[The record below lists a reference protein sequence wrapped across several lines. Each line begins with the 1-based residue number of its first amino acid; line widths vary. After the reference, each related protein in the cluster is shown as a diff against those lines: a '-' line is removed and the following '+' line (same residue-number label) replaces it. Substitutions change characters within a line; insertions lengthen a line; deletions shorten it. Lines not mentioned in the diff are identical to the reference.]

1 MNRSQQNDITELDP
15 NGQLSQRLSHFENII
30 KNSPDILFIYDCL
43 IARITYCNSRVI
55 DVLGCSRDEFQSMR
69 LDAPESLL
77 HPEDQPAFRACLEQI
92 SNASSEAPGEF
103 VGRFRQKPDQWLWM
117 KVKLSVF
124 ERDEKENPV
133 RLAGTASDISAE
145 MATKESL
152 QRRIQL
158 LELTI
163 NSMSE
168 GVIVCDANGDL
179 LLVNQ
184 SARHML
190 KTDASLSSLSQVR
203 AVYGEYHDS
212 ESLVPFWHHHP
223 LVRALA
229 GEKVKDRDL
238 SLFDR
243 KRNLS
248 LTLNHASAPLLDEA
262 GQVIGAVDVFRDS
275 TEKHRAFHE
284 LKRTEEQFR
293 LLVEGTTDY
302 AIFMLDQSGLVVSW
316 NPGAER
322 ILGFGKSEIIGKH
335 LSVFFTPEDHAK
347 DEPERRLRQANQ
359 EGRVEEDGWRVRK
372 DGHRFWCTGV
382 TGALRDA
389 DGRLKGFVAILRDN
403 TERRLVDQNNFFLA
417 NHDAL
422 TGLPN
427 RARFLERLRE
437 ALINADRDRTR
448 VAVMLL
454 DLDRFKVI
462 NDTLGHHTGD
472 QFLKLVSKRLTQCVR
487 ETDTVARLGGDEFVM
502 ILTRLKSLSSA
513 ELIAENIIHELSKPY
528 AIDNHEINSG
538 ASIGIAFYPQDGG
551 ESGEL
556 LQKAD
561 LAMYRAKATGR
572 GHYRVF
578 APGMLTEIQQ
588 RRQQEEQLRAAVA
601 QGDFDLVYQP
611 QIDLETLQISG
622 VEALLRCRNSQLMAL
637 TTGQIIALAEEMGLI
652 VSLGAWVLDAACS
665 QLARWRALGAS
676 GASGLPELSELSE
689 LKVAVNIAPAQL
701 LAATFLDNLKK
712 ILDQH
717 GLPATALEIEIT
729 EASLVSAITSE
740 SRVID
745 ELKSLGVSVSIDDF
759 GAGMSSL
766 SYLKQFP
773 VDVLKLDPGLIS
785 NLPRDQEDA
794 AIVSAIIRLASDL
807 HIKVVAEGVENFDQ
821 LGFLRSTP
829 CQCVQGFLFSEAVR
843 PDKFIQLLQNR
854 KSGGRIIH

>member
-1 MNRSQQNDITELDP
+1 MTALDP
-15 NGQLSQRLSHFENII
+15 TEPFSFELSHFENIT
-30 KNSPDILFIYDCL
+30 KHSTDIVFIYDRPA
-43 IARITYCNSRVI
+43 ARVIYCNHRVW
-55 DVLGCSRDEFQSMR
+55 DLLGYACDEFQPMQSGTPDG
-69 LDAPESLL
+69 LI
-77 HPEDQPAFRACLEQI
+77 HPEDQFSFQASLERSFNTDSDQ
-92 SNASSEAPGEF
+92 AAEF
-103 VGRFRQKPDQWLWM
+103 LCRFHQKSGQWLWM
-117 KVKLSVF
+117 KVSISVF
-124 ERDEKENPV
+124 KRDGSQNP
-133 RLAGTASDISAE
+133 LQLMGTATNISTE
-145 MATKESL
+145 MAAKEVL
-152 QRRIQL
+152 QRRVNF
-158 LELTI
+158 LELI
-163 NSMSE
+163 LDSMSE

-184 SARHML
+184 AARQML
-190 KTDASLSSLSQVR
+190 KSDSALSALSHVR
-203 AVYGEYHDS
+203 AAYGDYQDS
-212 ESLVPFWHHHP
+212 ESLVRFWHHHP

-243 KRNLS
+243 KRNIS

-262 GQVIGAVDVFRDS
+262 GQIIGAVDVFRDS

-302 AIFMLDQSGLVVSW
+302 AIFMLDKNGLVVSW

-347 DEPERRLRQANQ
+347 DEPERRLKQANQ

-389 DGRLKGFVAILRDN
+389 DSNLTGFVAILRDH

-427 RARFLERLRE
+427 RARFLERLHE

-448 VAVMLL
+448 VAVLLL

-462 NDTLGHHTGD
+462 NDTMGHHTGD

-487 ETDTVARLGGDEFVM
+487 ETDTVARLGGDEFVL

-513 ELIAENIIHELSKPY
+513 ELIAENVIHELSKTY
-528 AIDNHEINSG
+528 VVDNHEINSG
-538 ASIGIAFYPQDGG
+538 ASVGIAFYPQDGG
-551 ESGEL
+551 DAGEL

-572 GHYRVF
+572 GRYRVF

-588 RRQQEEQLRAAVA
+588 RRQQEEQLRSAVA
-601 QGDFDLVYQP
+601 QGEFDLVYQP
-611 QIDLETLQISG
+611 QIDLETLQIAG

-637 TTGQIIALAEEMGLI
+637 STRQIIVLAEEMGLV
-652 VSLGAWVLDAACS
+652 VSLGAWVLDSACR
-665 QLARWRALGAS
+665 QIAQWRSLSAS
-676 GASGLPELSELSE
+676 HANFLPELAGF
-689 LKVAVNIAPAQL
+689 KVAVNIAPAQL
-701 LAATFLDNLKK
+701 LATSFVDNLKK
-712 ILDQH
+712 ILNQH
-717 GLPATALEIEIT
+717 RLPATALEIEIT
-729 EASLVSAITSE
+729 EASLASAIASE

-854 KSGGRIIH
+854 KAGGRIIH

>member
-1 MNRSQQNDITELDP
+1 MQLD
-15 NGQLSQRLSHFENII
+15 
-30 KNSPDILFIYDCL
+30 SP
-43 IARITYCNSRVI
+43 
-55 DVLGCSRDEFQSMR
+55 Q
-69 LDAPESLL
+69 PLL
-77 HPEDQPAFRACLEQI
+77 HPEDQPAFQACLEQVF
-92 SNASSEAPGEF
+92 NASSENIGEF
-103 VGRFRQKPDQWLWM
+103 VGRFRQKSDQWLWM
-117 KVKLSVF
+117 KIKLAVF
-124 ERDEKENPV
+124 ERDDKENLV
-133 RLAGTASDISAE
+133 RLIVTAGDISAE
-145 MATKESL
+145 MAAKESL
-152 QRRIQL
+152 QRRVQL

-163 NSMSE
+163 SSMSE
-168 GVIVCDANGDL
+168 GVIVCDVNGDL

-184 SARHML
+184 SALQML
-190 KTDASLSSLSQVR
+190 KTDSSLSSLSQVR
-203 AVYGEYHDS
+203 AAYGDYHDA
-212 ESLVPFWHHHP
+212 ESIVPFWHHHP

-229 GEKVKDRDL
+229 GEKIKDREL

-248 LTLNHASAPLLDEA
+248 LTLNHAAAPLLNDA
-262 GQVIGAVDVFRDS
+262 GQIIGAVDVFRDS
-275 TEKHRAFHE
+275 TEKHRALFE

-302 AIFMLDQSGLVVSW
+302 AIFMLDQDGLVVSW

-335 LSVFFTPEDHAK
+335 LSAFFTPEDHAK
-347 DEPERRLRQANQ
+347 DEPERKLRQANQ

-382 TGALRDA
+382 TGALRDS
-389 DGRLKGFVAILRDN
+389 DGELKGYVAILRDN

-427 RARFLERLRE
+427 RARFLERLHE

-502 ILTRLKSLSSA
+502 ITTRLKSLSSA

-538 ASIGIAFYPQDGG
+538 ASIGIAFYPQDGST
-551 ESGEL
+551 SGEL

-588 RRQQEEQLRAAVA
+588 RREQEEQLRAAVA

-611 QIDLETLQISG
+611 QIDLKTLQISG

-652 VSLGAWVLDAACS
+652 VSLGAWVLESACS
-665 QLARWRALGAS
+665 QLAHWRTLGAS
-676 GASGLPELSELSE
+676 GAAGLPELSE

-701 LAATFLDNLKK
+701 LADTFVDSLKK
-712 ILDQH
+712 TLSQH

-821 LGFLRSTP
+821 LGFLRLTP

>member
-1 MNRSQQNDITELDP
+1 MTEVDP
-15 NGQLSQRLSHFENII
+15 NGQFSQRLSYLEKII
-30 KNSPDILFIYDCL
+30 NNSPVIFFIYDCHT
-43 IARITYCNSRVI
+43 ARVTYCNSRVI
-55 DVLGCSRDEFQSMR
+55 DLLGYSCDEFRSMS
-69 LDAPESLL
+69 LYGPDALI
-77 HPEDQPAFRACLEQI
+77 HPEDQFNFQTCIEQI
-92 SNASSEAPGEF
+92 FKPDGDNVGEF
-103 VGRFRQKPDQWLWM
+103 VGRCRQQQGHWLWL
-117 KVKLSVF
+117 KVQLSTF
-124 ERDEKENPV
+124 ARDDNENPAQ
-133 RLAGTASDISAE
+133 LIGTATDISHELLAQ
-145 MATKESL
+145 ESL
-152 QRRIQL
+152 QRRVDL
-158 LELTI
+158 LELTL

-168 GVIVCDANGDL
+168 GVVVCDANGDL
-179 LLVNQ
+179 FMVNH
-184 SARHML
+184 SARQIL
-190 KTDASLSSLSQVR
+190 KTDWALSSLSHIR
-203 AVYGEYHDS
+203 AAYGAYHDS

-248 LTLNHASAPLLDEA
+248 LTLNHASAPLLDGA

-302 AIFMLDQSGLVVSW
+302 AIFMLDKNGLVVSW

-322 ILGFGKSEIIGKH
+322 ILGFGKSEIIGIH
-335 LSVFFTPEDHAK
+335 LSAFFAPEDQEK
-347 DEPERRLRQANQ
+347 DEPERKLRQASQ

-389 DGRLKGFVAILRDN
+389 DGNLKGFVAILRDN

-427 RARFLERLRE
+427 RARFLERLCE

-448 VAVMLL
+448 VAVLLL

-472 QFLKLVSKRLTQCVR
+472 QFLKLVSKRLMQCVR
-487 ETDTVARLGGDEFVM
+487 ETDTVARLGGDEFVL

-551 ESGEL
+551 DSGEL

-572 GHYRVF
+572 GRYRVF
-578 APGMLTEIQQ
+578 APGMMTEIQQ
-588 RRQQEEQLRAAVA
+588 RRQQEEQLRSAVA

-611 QIDLETLQISG
+611 QIDLETLQITG
-622 VEALLRCRNSQLMAL
+622 VEALLRCRNLQLMAL
-637 TTGQIIALAEEMGLI
+637 STAQIITLAEEMGLI
-652 VSLGAWVLDAACS
+652 VGLGAWVLDSACS
-665 QLARWRALGAS
+665 QLAHWRSLGAS
-676 GASGLPELSELSE
+676 GTSSLPELSE

-701 LAATFLDNLKK
+701 LADTFIDSLKNT
-712 ILDQH
+712 LHQH

-740 SRVID
+740 SRVVD

-829 CQCVQGFLFSEAVR
+829 CHCVQGFLFSEAVR
-843 PDKFIQLLQNR
+843 PDKFVQLLQNR

>member
-1 MNRSQQNDITELDP
+1 M
-15 NGQLSQRLSHFENII
+15 G
-30 KNSPDILFIYDCL
+30 
-43 IARITYCNSRVI
+43 
-55 DVLGCSRDEFQSMR
+55 
-69 LDAPESLL
+69 
-77 HPEDQPAFRACLEQI
+77 
-92 SNASSEAPGEF
+92 
-103 VGRFRQKPDQWLWM
+103 
-117 KVKLSVF
+117 
-124 ERDEKENPV
+124 
-133 RLAGTASDISAE
+133 
-145 MATKESL
+145 TKESL
-152 QRRIQL
+152 QQRVKL
-158 LELTI
+158 LELI
-163 NSMSE
+163 IDSMFE
-168 GVIVCDANGDL
+168 GIIVCDADGDL

-184 SARHML
+184 SARKML
-190 KTDASLSSLSQVR
+190 KINSELSSLSQVR
-203 AVYGEYHDS
+203 SAYADYHDS
-212 ESLVPFWHHHP
+212 ESLVLFWHHHP

-229 GEKVKDRDL
+229 GEQIKDRDL

-248 LTLNHASAPLLDEA
+248 LTLNHASVPLRDGE
-262 GQVIGAVDVFRDS
+262 GQIVGAVDVFRDS
-275 TEKHRAFHE
+275 TEKHRAFLE
-284 LKRTEEQFR
+284 LKRAEEQFR

-302 AIFMLDQSGLVVSW
+302 AIFMLDQEGLVVSW

-322 ILGFGKSEIIGKH
+322 IFGFGKSEVIGKH
-335 LSVFFTPEDHAK
+335 QSVFFTPEDHAK
-347 DEPERRLRQANQ
+347 NGPDCRLKQASQ

-382 TGALRDA
+382 TGALRNA
-389 DGRLKGFVAILRDN
+389 DGNLKGFVAILRDN

-427 RARFLERLRE
+427 RARFLERLHE

-448 VAVMLL
+448 VAVLLL
-454 DLDRFKVI
+454 DLDRFKAI

-472 QFLKLVSKRLTQCVR
+472 QFLRLVSKRLTQCVR
-487 ETDTVARLGGDEFVM
+487 ETDTVARLGGDEFVL

-513 ELIAENIIHELSKPY
+513 ELIAENILHELGKTY

-551 ESGEL
+551 DSGEL

-572 GHYRVF
+572 GCYRVF

-588 RRQQEEQLRAAVA
+588 RRQQEEQLRSAVA

-611 QIDLETLQISG
+611 QIDLETLQIAG
-622 VEALLRCRNSQLMAL
+622 VEALLRCRNPQLMAL
-637 TTGQIIALAEEMGLI
+637 STGQIIALAEDLGLI
-652 VSLGAWVLDAACS
+652 VSLGAWVLDSACR
-665 QLARWRALGAS
+665 QIAQWRSLGAS
-676 GASGLPELSELSE
+676 DPAGLPELSD

-701 LAATFLDNLKK
+701 LAHTFVGSLQKTLSKYD
-712 ILDQH
+712 
-717 GLPATALEIEIT
+717 LPAAALEIEIT
-729 EASLVSAITSE
+729 EASLVSAMAVE

-745 ELKSLGVSVSIDDF
+745 ELKSIGVSVSIDDF

-773 VDVLKLDPGLIS
+773 VDVLKLDPGLIN

-794 AIVSAIIRLASDL
+794 AIVSALIRLASDL

-829 CQCVQGFLFSEAVR
+829 CQFVQGFLFSEAVR

>member
-1 MNRSQQNDITELDP
+1 MTELDP
-15 NGQLSQRLSHFENII
+15 NGQSSERISHFEKIV
-30 KNSPDILFIYDCL
+30 KNSPDIFFIYDHHT
-43 IARITYCNSRVI
+43 ARVIYCNNRVTP
-55 DVLGCSRDEFQSMR
+55 VLGFTCDEFQSMR
-69 LDAPESLL
+69 LDGPDALL
-77 HPEDQPAFRACLEQI
+77 HPEDHSSFKVCLEQI
-92 SNASSEAPGEF
+92 FNAGSDTVGEF
-103 VGRFRQKPDQWLWM
+103 FCRCHKKPDQWLWM
-117 KVKLSVF
+117 KIKLSVF
-124 ERDEKENPV
+124 ERDELGKPILLV
-133 RLAGTASDISAE
+133 GTATDISAD
-145 MATKESL
+145 MALKESL
-152 QRRIQL
+152 QGRVQL
-158 LELTI
+158 LELVLD
-163 NSMSE
+163 SMSE

-179 LLVNQ
+179 LLVNR
-184 SARHML
+184 SARQIL
-190 KTDASLSSLSQVR
+190 KTDSTLSSLSQVR
-203 AVYGEYHDS
+203 AAYADFHDTD
-212 ESLVPFWHHHP
+212 SLALFWHHHP

-229 GEKVKDRDL
+229 GEKVEDRDL

-248 LTLNHASAPLLDEA
+248 LTLNHTSEPLLDEE
-262 GQVIGAVDVFRDS
+262 GQIVGAVDVFRDS
-275 TEKHRAFHE
+275 TEKHRAFYE

-302 AIFMLDQSGLVVSW
+302 AIFMLDQEGLVVSW

-322 ILGFGKSEIIGKH
+322 ILGFGKPEVIGKH
-335 LSVFFTPEDHAK
+335 LSVFFSPEDQAK
-347 DEPERRLRQANQ
+347 NEAERKLKQASQ

-382 TGALRDA
+382 TGALRNA
-389 DGRLKGFVAILRDN
+389 DGSLKGFVAILRDN

-427 RARFLERLRE
+427 RARFLQRLHE

-448 VAVMLL
+448 VAVLL
-454 DLDRFKVI
+454 VDLDRFKVI

-472 QFLKLVSKRLTQCVR
+472 QFLRMVSKRLMQCVR
-487 ETDTVARLGGDEFVM
+487 ETDTVARLGGDEFVLIM
-502 ILTRLKSLSSA
+502 TRLKSLSSA
-513 ELIAENIIHELSKPY
+513 ELIAENIIHELSKSY
-528 AIDNHEINSG
+528 TIDNHEINSG

-551 ESGEL
+551 DSSEL

-572 GHYRVF
+572 GRYRVF
-578 APGMLTEIQQ
+578 APGMLTEVQQ
-588 RRQQEEQLRAAVA
+588 RRQQEEHLRSAVA
-601 QGDFDLVYQP
+601 QGDFDLAYQP
-611 QIDLETLQISG
+611 QVDLKTLQISG
-622 VEALLRCRNSQLMAL
+622 VEALLRCRNAQLMAL
-637 TTGQIIALAEEMGLI
+637 STRQIIALAEEMGLI
-652 VSLGAWVLDAACS
+652 VSLGAWVVDSACK
-665 QLARWRALGAS
+665 QLAQWRSLGAS
-676 GASGLPELSELSE
+676 GATGLPELPN

-701 LAATFLDNLKK
+701 LADTFVDSLKK
-712 ILDQH
+712 TLAQY
-717 GLPATALEIEIT
+717 GLPPSALEIEIT
-729 EASLVSAITSE
+729 EAALVSAITSE
-740 SRVID
+740 SRVVD

-821 LGFLRSTP
+821 LGFLRATP
-829 CQCVQGFLFSEAVR
+829 CDCVQGFLFSEAVR

>member
-1 MNRSQQNDITELDP
+1 MNRSHPNDISEFDP
-15 NGQLSQRLSHFENII
+15 NGQFSQRLSYFENITKKI
-30 KNSPDILFIYDCL
+30 PDILFLYECL
-43 IARITYCNSRVI
+43 TARITFCNSRVI
-55 DVLGCSRDEFQSMR
+55 DVLGYSCDEFESMQ
-69 LDAPESLL
+69 LDSSQPLL
-77 HPEDQPAFRACLEQI
+77 HPEDQPTFHACLEQVFN
-92 SNASSEAPGEF
+92 SSSENIGEF
-103 VGRFRQKPDQWLWM
+103 VGRFRQKSNQWLWM
-117 KVKLSVF
+117 RIKLAVF
-124 ERDEKENPV
+124 EREEKENPV
-133 RLAGTASDISAE
+133 RLIVTAGDISAE
-145 MATKESL
+145 MAAKESL
-152 QRRIQL
+152 QRRVQQ
-158 LELTI
+158 LELTL

-168 GVIVCDANGDL
+168 GVIVCDVNGDL

-184 SARHML
+184 SARQML
-190 KTDASLSSLSQVR
+190 KTDSSLSSLSQVR
-203 AVYGEYHDS
+203 AAYVDYHDA
-212 ESLVPFWHHHP
+212 ESIVPFWHHHP

-229 GEKVKDRDL
+229 GEKSKDREL

-248 LTLNHASAPLLDEA
+248 LTLNHASAPLLNEA
-262 GQVIGAVDVFRDS
+262 GQIIGAVDVFRDS
-275 TEKHRAFHE
+275 TERHRALFE

-302 AIFMLDQSGLVVSW
+302 AIFMLDQDGLVVSW

-347 DEPERRLRQANQ
+347 DEPERKLRQANQ

-382 TGALRDA
+382 TGALRDS
-389 DGRLKGFVAILRDN
+389 DGKLKGYVAILRDN

-427 RARFLERLRE
+427 RARFLERLHE

-448 VAVMLL
+448 AAIMLL

-502 ILTRLKSLSSA
+502 IMTRLKSLSSA
-513 ELIAENIIHELSKPY
+513 ELIAENVIHELSKPY

-538 ASIGIAFYPQDGG
+538 ASIGIAFYPQDGST
-551 ESGEL
+551 SGEL

-611 QIDLETLQISG
+611 QIDLKTLQISG
-622 VEALLRCRNSQLMAL
+622 VEALLRCRNSQLGAL

-652 VSLGAWVLDAACS
+652 VSLGAWVLDSACS
-665 QLARWRALGAS
+665 QLAHWRTLGVS
-676 GASGLPELSELSE
+676 GAVGLPELSEFT
-689 LKVAVNIAPAQL
+689 VAVNIAPAQL
-701 LAATFLDNLKK
+701 LADTFVDSLKK
-712 ILDQH
+712 TLNQH

-766 SYLKQFP
+766 SYLKQSP

-821 LGFLRSTP
+821 LGFLRLTP

>member
-1 MNRSQQNDITELDP
+1 M
-15 NGQLSQRLSHFENII
+15 G
-30 KNSPDILFIYDCL
+30 
-43 IARITYCNSRVI
+43 
-55 DVLGCSRDEFQSMR
+55 
-69 LDAPESLL
+69 
-77 HPEDQPAFRACLEQI
+77 
-92 SNASSEAPGEF
+92 
-103 VGRFRQKPDQWLWM
+103 
-117 KVKLSVF
+117 
-124 ERDEKENPV
+124 
-133 RLAGTASDISAE
+133 
-145 MATKESL
+145 TKESL
-152 QRRIQL
+152 QQRVKL
-158 LELTI
+158 LELI
-163 NSMSE
+163 IDSMFE
-168 GVIVCDANGDL
+168 GIIVCDADGDL

-184 SARHML
+184 SARKML
-190 KTDASLSSLSQVR
+190 KINSELSSLSQVR
-203 AVYGEYHDS
+203 SAYADYHDS
-212 ESLVPFWHHHP
+212 ESLVLFWHHHP

-229 GEKVKDRDL
+229 GEQIKDRDL

-248 LTLNHASAPLLDEA
+248 LTLNHASVPLRDGE
-262 GQVIGAVDVFRDS
+262 GQIVGAVDVFRDS
-275 TEKHRAFHE
+275 TEKHRAFLE
-284 LKRTEEQFR
+284 LKRAEEQFR

-302 AIFMLDQSGLVVSW
+302 AIFMLDQEGLVVSW

-322 ILGFGKSEIIGKH
+322 IFGFGKSEVIGKH
-335 LSVFFTPEDHAK
+335 QSVFFTPEDHAK
-347 DEPERRLRQANQ
+347 NGPDCRLKQASQ

-382 TGALRDA
+382 TGALRNA
-389 DGRLKGFVAILRDN
+389 DGNLKGFVAILRDN

-427 RARFLERLRE
+427 RARFLERLHE

-448 VAVMLL
+448 VAVLLL
-454 DLDRFKVI
+454 DLDRFKAI

-472 QFLKLVSKRLTQCVR
+472 QFLRLVSKRLTQCVR
-487 ETDTVARLGGDEFVM
+487 ETDTVARLGGDEFVL

-513 ELIAENIIHELSKPY
+513 ELIAENILHELGKTY

-551 ESGEL
+551 DSGEL

-572 GHYRVF
+572 GCYRVF

-588 RRQQEEQLRAAVA
+588 RRQQEEQLRSAVA

-611 QIDLETLQISG
+611 QIDLETLQIAG
-622 VEALLRCRNSQLMAL
+622 VEALLRCRNPQLMAL
-637 TTGQIIALAEEMGLI
+637 STGQIIALAEDLGLI
-652 VSLGAWVLDAACS
+652 VSLGAWVLDSACR
-665 QLARWRALGAS
+665 QIAQWRSLGAS
-676 GASGLPELSELSE
+676 DPAGLPELSD

-701 LAATFLDNLKK
+701 LAHTFVGSLQKTLSKYD
-712 ILDQH
+712 
-717 GLPATALEIEIT
+717 LPAAALEIEIT
-729 EASLVSAITSE
+729 EASLVSAMAAE

-745 ELKSLGVSVSIDDF
+745 ELKSIGVSVSIDDF

-773 VDVLKLDPGLIS
+773 VDVLKLDPGLIN

-794 AIVSAIIRLASDL
+794 AIVSALIRLASDL

-829 CQCVQGFLFSEAVR
+829 CQFVQGFLFSEAVR

>member
-1 MNRSQQNDITELDP
+1 LTTSQQKDIAESDPDGHRSQSLSHLDP
-15 NGQLSQRLSHFENII
+15 IVNHI
-30 KNSPDILFIYDCL
+30 PDIFFIYDRH
-43 IARITYCNSRVI
+43 ISRVIYCNSRVFDI
-55 DVLGCSRDEFQSMR
+55 LGYSSVEFQSMR
-69 LDAPESLL
+69 INEPDAFIHTED
-77 HPEDQPAFRACLEQI
+77 HPEFQICLGKIFNAVGDSVIEFR
-92 SNASSEAPGEF
+92 
-103 VGRFRQKPDQWLWM
+103 GRCRQKSGQWLWM

-124 ERDEKENPV
+124 ERDKRENPV
-133 RLAGTASDISAE
+133 RLIGTAADVSTEVA
-145 MATKESL
+145 AKESL
-152 QRRIQL
+152 QRRVQL
-158 LELTI
+158 LELTLD
-163 NSMSE
+163 SMSE
-168 GVIVCDANGDL
+168 GVIVCDTNGDL
-179 LLVNQ
+179 LMINQ
-184 SARHML
+184 SARQIL
-190 KTDASLSSLSQVR
+190 QIDSTLSSVSQIR
-203 AVYGEYHDS
+203 SAYTTYHDS
-212 ESLVPFWHHHP
+212 ESLLLFWNHHP
-223 LVRALA
+223 LIRALA
-229 GEKVKDRDL
+229 GEKVQDRDL

-248 LTLNHASAPLLDEA
+248 LTLNHASAPLVDA
-262 GQVIGAVDVFRDS
+262 SGQIIGAVDVFRDS
-275 TEKHRAFHE
+275 TEKHRTFYE

-302 AIFMLDQSGLVVSW
+302 AIFMLDQDGLVVSW

-322 ILGFGKSEIIGKH
+322 IIGFGKSEIIGQH
-335 LSVFFTPEDHAK
+335 LSVFFTPEDQAK
-347 DEPERRLRQANQ
+347 GEPERKLSEASQQ
-359 EGRVEEDGWRVRK
+359 GRAEEDGWRVRK
-372 DGHRFWCTGV
+372 DGHRFWCSGV
-382 TGALRDA
+382 TGALRDTEVN
-389 DGRLKGFVAILRDN
+389 LKGFVVILRDN

-427 RARFLERLRE
+427 RARFLERLHE

-448 VAVMLL
+448 VAVLLL
-454 DLDRFKVI
+454 DLDRFKAI

-472 QFLKLVSKRLTQCVR
+472 QFLKLVSKRLTECVR
-487 ETDTVARLGGDEFVM
+487 ETDTVARLGGDEFVL

-513 ELIAENIIHELSKPY
+513 ELIAENVIHELSKPY
-528 AIDNHEINSG
+528 TIDNHEVNSG
-538 ASIGIAFYPQDGG
+538 ASVGIAFYPQDGRD
-551 ESGEL
+551 SGEL

-572 GHYRVF
+572 GRYRVF
-578 APGMLTEIQQ
+578 APGMLTEVQQ
-588 RRQQEEQLRAAVA
+588 RRQQEEQLRSAVA

-611 QIDLETLQISG
+611 QIDLETLQITG

-637 TTGQIIALAEEMGLI
+637 STRQIIALAEEMGLI
-652 VSLGAWVLDAACS
+652 CSVGTWVLDLACS
-665 QLARWRALGAS
+665 QLAHWRFLAAS
-676 GASGLPELSELSE
+676 GASNISELSA
-689 LKVAVNIAPAQL
+689 LKVSVNIAPAQL
-701 LAATFLDNLKK
+701 LADTFMDSLKK
-712 ILDQH
+712 ILAQYD
-717 GLPATALEIEIT
+717 LPATTLEIEIT

-745 ELKSLGVSVSIDDF
+745 ELKSLGVSISIDDF

-785 NLPRDQEDA
+785 NLPRDHEDA

-843 PDKFIQLLQNR
+843 PDKFMQLLQNR

>member
-1 MNRSQQNDITELDP
+1 MPLD
-15 NGQLSQRLSHFENII
+15 G
-30 KNSPDILFIYDCL
+30 PDAL
-43 IARITYCNSRVI
+43 I
-55 DVLGCSRDEFQSMR
+55 
-69 LDAPESLL
+69 
-77 HPEDQPAFRACLEQI
+77 HPEDHSAFQACIEQI
-92 SNASSEAPGEF
+92 FKPGADNVGEF
-103 VGRFRQKPDQWLWM
+103 VGRCRQKQGHWLWL
-117 KVKLSVF
+117 KVQLSTF
-124 ERDEKENPV
+124 ARDDHENPAQ
-133 RLAGTASDISAE
+133 LIGTATDISHAIV
-145 MATKESL
+145 AKESL
-152 QRRIQL
+152 QRRVEL
-158 LELTI
+158 LELVL

-168 GVIVCDANGDL
+168 GVIVCDANGDV

-184 SARHML
+184 SARQIL
-190 KTDASLSSLSQVR
+190 NTDSALRSLSHIR
-203 AVYGEYHDS
+203 AAYGDYHDS
-212 ESLVPFWHHHP
+212 ESLVPCWHHHP

-229 GEKVKDRDL
+229 GEKIKDRDL

-248 LTLNHASAPLLDEA
+248 LTLNHASAPLLDDA

-275 TEKHRAFHE
+275 TEKHRTFHE

-302 AIFMLDQSGLVVSW
+302 AIFMLDKNGLVVSW

-322 ILGFGKSEIIGKH
+322 ILGFGKSEIIGIH
-335 LSVFFTPEDHAK
+335 LSAFFTPEDQEK
-347 DEPERRLRQANQ
+347 DEPERKLIQASQ

-448 VAVMLL
+448 VAVLLL
-454 DLDRFKVI
+454 DLDRFKLI

-487 ETDTVARLGGDEFVM
+487 ETDTVARLGGDEFVL

-513 ELIAENIIHELSKPY
+513 ELIAENILHELSKPY

-551 ESGEL
+551 DSGEL

-561 LAMYRAKATGR
+561 LAMYRAKASGR
-572 GHYRVF
+572 GSYRVF

-588 RRQQEEQLRAAVA
+588 RRQQEEQLRSAVA

-611 QIDLETLQISG
+611 QINLETLQITG
-622 VEALLRCRNSQLMAL
+622 AEALLRCRNSQLMPLSTA
-637 TTGQIIALAEEMGLI
+637 QIITLAEEMGLI
-652 VSLGAWVLDAACS
+652 VSLGAWVLDSACG
-665 QLARWRALGAS
+665 QLAHWRSFGAS
-676 GASGLPELSELSE
+676 GASGLPELSE

-701 LAATFLDNLKK
+701 LADTFIDSVKNTLH
-712 ILDQH
+712 QH
-717 GLPATALEIEIT
+717 NLPATALEIEIT

-740 SRVID
+740 SRVVD

-843 PDKFIQLLQNR
+843 PDKFVQLLQNR

>member
-1 MNRSQQNDITELDP
+1 M
-15 NGQLSQRLSHFENII
+15 
-30 KNSPDILFIYDCL
+30 
-43 IARITYCNSRVI
+43 
-55 DVLGCSRDEFQSMR
+55 
-69 LDAPESLL
+69 
-77 HPEDQPAFRACLEQI
+77 
-92 SNASSEAPGEF
+92 
-103 VGRFRQKPDQWLWM
+103 
-117 KVKLSVF
+117 
-124 ERDEKENPV
+124 
-133 RLAGTASDISAE
+133 
-145 MATKESL
+145 
-152 QRRIQL
+152 
-158 LELTI
+158 
-163 NSMSE
+163 
-168 GVIVCDANGDL
+168 
-179 LLVNQ
+179 
-184 SARHML
+184 
-190 KTDASLSSLSQVR
+190 
-203 AVYGEYHDS
+203 
-212 ESLVPFWHHHP
+212 
-223 LVRALA
+223 
-229 GEKVKDRDL
+229 
-238 SLFDR
+238 
-243 KRNLS
+243 
-248 LTLNHASAPLLDEA
+248 TLNHASAPLLDDA
-262 GQVIGAVDVFRDS
+262 GRVVGAVDVFRDS
-275 TEKHRAFHE
+275 TEKHRTFHE

-302 AIFMLDQSGLVVSW
+302 AIFMLDKNGLVVSW

-322 ILGFGKSEIIGKH
+322 ILGFSKSEIIGIH
-335 LSVFFTPEDHAK
+335 LSVFFTSEDQEK
-347 DEPERRLRQANQ
+347 DAPERKLRQASQ

-382 TGALRDA
+382 TGVLRDA
-389 DGRLKGFVAILRDN
+389 DGSLKGFVAILRDN

-437 ALINADRDRTR
+437 ALVNADRDRTR
-448 VAVMLL
+448 AAVLLL
-454 DLDRFKVI
+454 DLDRFKLI

-487 ETDTVARLGGDEFVM
+487 ETDTVARLGGDEFVL
-502 ILTRLKSLSSA
+502 ILTRLKSLSST
-513 ELIAENIIHELSKPY
+513 ELIAENILHELSKPY

-551 ESGEL
+551 DSGEL

-572 GHYRVF
+572 GRYRVF

-588 RRQQEEQLRAAVA
+588 RRQQEEQVRSAIA
-601 QGDFDLVYQP
+601 QGEFDLVYQP
-611 QIDLETLQISG
+611 QINLETLQITG
-622 VEALLRCRNSQLMAL
+622 VEALLRCRNSHLMGLSTA
-637 TTGQIIALAEEMGLI
+637 QIITLAEEMGLI
-652 VSLGAWVLDAACS
+652 VSLGAWVLDSACR
-665 QLARWRALGAS
+665 QLARWRSVDAS
-676 GASGLPELSELSE
+676 VASGLPELSE

-701 LAATFLDNLKK
+701 LADNFIDSLKNT
-712 ILDQH
+712 LHQY

-740 SRVID
+740 SRVVD

-807 HIKVVAEGVENFDQ
+807 RIKVVAEGVENFYQ

-843 PDKFIQLLQNR
+843 PDKFLQLLQNR
-854 KSGGRIIH
+854 KSRGRSVH